1 MDDVFKREEE
11 MVWLVV
17 VGAWMIWAHLGAD
30 ALKGTGIVG
39 AMLIAGFAMHQFL
52 DNYWKLETE
61 ETVNG
66 SSRPSGRREPS
77 WGFSRTRNSDSKGD
91 GLGPATSSWEARL
104 LKTARIRGK
113 ALPSVE
119 RS

>member
-1 MDDVFKREEE
+1 

-30 ALKGTGIVG
+30 TLKGTGIVG

-61 ETVNG
+61 ESANS
-66 SSRPSGRREPS
+66 SSRSSRRREPS
-77 WGFSRTRNSDSKGD
+77 WGFSRTRSSALSEDQPG
-91 GLGPATSSWEARL
+91 AAMSSWEARL

-113 ALPSVE
+113 GLPSSE